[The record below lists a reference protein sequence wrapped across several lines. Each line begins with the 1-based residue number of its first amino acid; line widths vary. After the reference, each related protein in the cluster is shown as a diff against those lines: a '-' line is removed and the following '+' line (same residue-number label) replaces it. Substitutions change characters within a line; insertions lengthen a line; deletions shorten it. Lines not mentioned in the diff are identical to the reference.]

1 MPKSYRNTWGVA
13 VCHQDRTVRMDDRSL
28 YVFTHDFDSSKLP
41 EIRMSIEHAHRRVIG
56 VEAREG
62 IMTIAIRHRDL
73 APKKG
78 ETYKRYQKRTHA
90 EAASV
95 LGDAFGAVGRY
106 VERTVRS
113 GNRRAY
119 DRRRTFRPVA
129 TPVYV

>member
-1 MPKSYRNTWGVA
+1 
-13 VCHQDRTVRMDDRSL
+13 MDDRSL
-28 YVFTHDFDSSKLP
+28 YVFTHDFDVSKLP
-41 EIRMSIEHAHRRVIG
+41 EICASMKHAHKRVID
-56 VEAREG
+56 VEAQEG
-62 IMTIAIRHRDL
+62 VMTIAIRHRDR

-78 ETYKRYQKRTHA
+78 ETYKRYLRRTHA

-119 DRRRTFRPVA
+119 DRRRTFRPAVV
-129 TPVYV
+129 PVYM